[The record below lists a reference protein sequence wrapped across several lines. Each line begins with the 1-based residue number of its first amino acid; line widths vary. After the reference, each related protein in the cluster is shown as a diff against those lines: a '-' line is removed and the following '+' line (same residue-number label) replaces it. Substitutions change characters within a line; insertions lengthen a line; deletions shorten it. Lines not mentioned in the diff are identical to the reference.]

1 MKPAR
6 LDRNQP
12 PGRFYRGG
20 PRIAAFRDVPI
31 QGEFE
36 PEDWVGSTTE
46 VTGEPGLGLSTLP
59 DGRLLRDA
67 VSSDPEAWLG
77 SAHVAAFGNST
88 EMLVKLLDAGERLPV
103 HIHPSR
109 EFSAG
114 HLHLSHGKAEAWI
127 YLTDGEAHIGFLPEV
142 TAEQVLPLL
151 STGETEPV
159 LALMHKLTVQAGD
172 VVYCPPGI
180 PHAIGG
186 GSFMVEVQEPADL
199 SIFLEW
205 KDFPLPGGAAG
216 HLGLDDETATR
227 AVVAGVDREVIEQ
240 FVTARRATTGDLLNG
255 AEAPFRVDRLGV
267 GDRIEAGFKVVIVV
281 AGRGLLTNEAGAEI
295 ALSRGSTLAVPYAW
309 GGMRLEG
316 GDDLQAI
323 VAKPPLPQS

>member
-1 MKPAR
+1 MKPVR

-20 PRIAAFRDVPI
+20 ARIADFRGVPA
-31 QGEFE
+31 QGEFD

-67 VSSDPEAWLG
+67 VAADPVAWLG
-77 SAHVAAFGNST
+77 AEHVAEFGDST
-88 EMLVKLLDAGERLPV
+88 EVLTKLLDAGERLPV

-109 EFSAG
+109 EFSAE
-114 HLHLSHGKAEAWI
+114 HLGLTHGKAEAWI
-127 YLTDGEAHIGFLPEV
+127 YLSDGDAHIGFLPEV
-142 TAEQVLPLL
+142 TNEQVLPLL
-151 STGETEPV
+151 AAGETAPV
-159 LALMHKLTVQAGD
+159 LALMHTLTVQAGD

-205 KDFPLPGGAAG
+205 KDFPLPGGAGG
-216 HLGLDDETATR
+216 HLGLDDETAAA
-227 AVVAGVDREVIEQ
+227 AVVAGIEREMVEQ
-240 FVTARRATTGDLLNG
+240 FVTAGRGTTGDLLAG
-255 AEAPFRVDRLGV
+255 VDAPFRADRV
-267 GDRIEAGFKVVIVV
+267 RAGDEIEAGFAVVIVM
-281 AGRGLLTNEAGAEI
+281 AGNGTATNQDLEQI
-295 ALSRGSTLAVPYAW
+295 VLDQGSTFVMPYAW
-309 GGMRLEG
+309 GAVAIDGEADLEV
-316 GDDLQAI
+316 I
-323 VAKPPLPQS
+323 VARPPAPA